1 MSTSLFRKS
10 LCVRMRISSLIND
23 PTLAISAGRR
33 HIFAFFNRADE
44 EHRVLRSFFTTAGG
58 TGHRQFNFPSPQSKE
73 GKNHLILFFRFCGKL
88 RGNVAGVEMSP
99 LVYVRRNY
107 GQIEP
112 RIADLPLARAS
123 LRSRSAFR
131 VRGARGGRFSW
142 RASTSATWQIRC

>member
-1 MSTSLFRKS
+1 MVTAMQAVHCVSWEPLSGQDMRLVWQRRSTRNHKEMSTSLFRKS
-10 LCVRMRISSLIND
+10 LCVRMRISSLINN

-58 TGHRQFNFPSPQSKE
+58 TGHRQFNFPSPQAKE

-99 LVYVRRNY
+99 LVYVRRNTM
-107 GQIEP
+107 
-112 RIADLPLARAS
+112 ARS
-123 LRSRSAFR
+123 NLEL
-131 VRGARGGRFSW
+131 
-142 RASTSATWQIRC
+142 